1 VDAAQSAAHVPFGDP
16 ATSAARVPGRVN
28 GAVVALSRRYPL
40 AVQLAR
46 YAAVG
51 GGATALN
58 AALFLLCRP
67 VLPAVPANLVAL
79 VLTTAISTEASRRF
93 AFDGAPAH
101 RLREWVQDA
110 GTVAFYATYTSAV
123 LLALHQLAG
132 ATTPGEEAAVVA
144 VASLAGGLLR
154 FAVLRFWVFDV
165 ARPAA
170 AGARPDQGGRHPC
183 PEQSTS
189 TPST

>member
-1 VDAAQSAAHVPFGDP
+1 MDAAHSSAHGSFVDPVP
-16 ATSAARVPGRVN
+16 SAARVHGRVA
-28 GAVVALSRRYPL
+28 AVVADLSRRYPL

-58 AALFLLCRP
+58 AALFLLFRP
-67 VLPAVPANLVAL
+67 VLPAVPANLLAL
-79 VLTTAISTEASRRF
+79 VLTTAVSTEASRRL

-170 AGARPDQGGRHPC
+170 AGALPDQGGRHPC
-183 PEQSTS
+183 PEQSSS